1 MQGTVVGSQGQWVHQ
16 SRWVALE
23 RRLRPEP
30 TNRCPAP
37 AVFDA
42 RSSRFASAGRSS
54 KGRDQREE
62 MPALRCPQQ
71 LREVANLLKQ
81 LATAKLRRGSAMG
94 CPPFTEHPMAE
105 LSEED
110 RRRILGDKYRAPEI
124 DVAAQLPK
132 RSLWARFWRSLLG
145 LT

>member
-1 MQGTVVGSQGQWVHQ
+1 
-16 SRWVALE
+16 
-23 RRLRPEP
+23 
-30 TNRCPAP
+30 
-37 AVFDA
+37 
-42 RSSRFASAGRSS
+42 
-54 KGRDQREE
+54 
-62 MPALRCPQQ
+62 
-71 LREVANLLKQ
+71 
-81 LATAKLRRGSAMG
+81 
-94 CPPFTEHPMAE
+94 MAE